1 MKLQSSVQQ
10 QRSFDVRI
18 SVRKRPLQ
26 KLLLVSSSYY
36 VGLNMADDGLH
47 GGGWKKGVNENPECF
62 LTTMV
67 PCNFWAVEEIFS

>member
-1 MKLQSSVQQ
+1 MHSFKISCKMKLQSSVQQ

-47 GGGWKKGVNENPECF
+47 GGG
-62 LTTMV
+62 
-67 PCNFWAVEEIFS
+67 